1 MQFYNCENR
10 KIDFDIEI
18 GGNKNN
24 YSFTE
29 DVKSYISLLKMK
41 IVPNFISKVNLK
53 SYLDSK
59 ENIFSFTPVLDK
71 KIRATVNR
79 KNIHFSFRNFTD
91 DVLNEY
97 LILLVKNHPP
107 LKKNDLRNRS
117 YIYKVM
123 HE

>member
-29 DVKSYISLLKMK
+29 DVKSYISQLKMK

-59 ENIFSFTPVLDK
+59 ENI
-71 KIRATVNR
+71 
-79 KNIHFSFRNFTD
+79 FSFRNFTD